1 MKAKKQ
7 YPIDLVFYESK
18 NSVFIVYA
26 VYDSSKRDFYI
37 ASINDAGKAIFNT
50 KFISNANFYEILDL
64 SLAVNDKKLIFLY
77 FLKVSMKIYTL
88 RI

>member
-37 ASINDAGKAIFNT
+37 ASINDDGKTIFNT